1 MKAQLFTEF
10 FFIRIIIDVLAVV
23 ALVRFVYLPIYHKKD
38 FYFAFF
44 ILNFLVFVITFLLNK
59 TSAFSGVGTAFG
71 LLAFFTLLRLR
82 TETISMKD
90 TTYLFIVL
98 TLGLINATM
107 TGPYYELI
115 TLNVIIVGLSFTLDK
130 EWLSK
135 SLQTREMELDSLEY
149 IIPEKIQLL
158 IESLRTRTGL
168 DIQRIKIESV
178 DLVKGRA
185 TIKIYHY

>member
-1 MKAQLFTEF
+1 
-10 FFIRIIIDVLAVV
+10 
-23 ALVRFVYLPIYHKKD
+23 
-38 FYFAFF
+38 
-44 ILNFLVFVITFLLNK
+44 
-59 TSAFSGVGTAFG
+59 
-71 LLAFFTLLRLR
+71 
-82 TETISMKD
+82 MKD

-115 TLNVIIVGLSFTLDK
+115 TLNVIIVGLSFALDK

-135 SLQTREMELDSLEY
+135 SIQTREMELDSLEH
-149 IIPEKIQLL
+149 IIPEKMQPL

-185 TIKIYHY
+185 TIKVYHY